1 MLASPSDGE
10 RFQIGSD
17 VAGCMREDS
26 VDSQFDQAACDNGPY
41 LSCYRAGGSS
51 RATSACHPN
60 EVNEA
65 ACTSAPRLCDAFA
78 ACSSTRLVRVLRE
91 SRSSGGVPW
100 SERHTPAVDYG
111 LKD

>member
-1 MLASPSDGE
+1 MWVDHLHVVDQVKAYEMLASPSDGE

-51 RATSACHPN
+51 R
-60 EVNEA
+60 V
-65 ACTSAPRLCDAFA
+65 
-78 ACSSTRLVRVLRE
+78 CSKFQDCCCR
-91 SRSSGGVPW
+91 SR
-100 SERHTPAVDYG
+100 RQAHAIQM
-111 LKD
+111 K